1 MSRAGR
7 ALKAVLKTYGIS
19 QNQLAVAMKVGR
31 ANISRW
37 VGETRDPTGEGIY
50 EIHKALQ
57 SIDPAAAEDFV
68 MKYLYDED

>member
-1 MSRAGR
+1 MSRAGK
-7 ALKAVLKTYGIS
+7 ALKAVLEKYGIS
-19 QNQLAVAMKVGR
+19 QNQLAVTMKVGR

-37 VGETRDPTGEGIY
+37 VSETRDPTGEGIY
-50 EIHKALQ
+50 EIHKGLL